1 MVISCK
7 NFLTYNGNEDIRNL
21 SYNVVIERLNAVWKL
36 YDYYKQEYL
45 SLKHKSRENNSE
57 TPINL
62 SEIYIFGK
70 FEALSLRLH
79 KV

>member
-7 NFLTYNGNEDIRNL
+7 SFLTNNGNENIRNL
-21 SYNVVIERLNAVWKL
+21 SSDVVLERINVVWKL
-36 YDYYKQEYL
+36 YSYYKQEYV
-45 SLKHKSRENNSE
+45 SLKYKSRENNGQN
-57 TPINL
+57 PINL
-62 SEIYIFGK
+62 SEVYIFGK